1 VLTGTGKAIVVR
13 IYGQKREVLIQKAEE
28 VRQALSSIAG
38 IVDLRAEG
46 QVEEPTLQVKVNLDA
61 AGRANVKPGDVRRA
75 TATVFSGL
83 VVGFLFK
90 DQKIYEVVVYGGPEV
105 RQSLTNLAD
114 LWIGKSDRTHA
125 RLGDIAEVNMVS
137 TPMVIRHEAI
147 APYVD
152 VVANVAGRDP
162 GSVIDEVED
171 KLEKIEFPLEYH
183 PELLGEYT
191 ERESVQRHMLGVA
204 AAALIGIFLLLQA
217 GFRSWRLA
225 FIAFLALPAAIA
237 GGALGALAGGGV
249 ISLGSI
255 IGFLAVLGT
264 APRNGVLLI
273 NCYQHLEGKEGVPFG
288 LDLVVRG
295 ARERLTPI
303 LASCAAIIAAL
314 LPIVVFGRIPGLE
327 IVQPMA
333 MVIIGGLVASTLFTL
348 FVIPAL
354 YLVLGAGAE
363 RQHDL
368 GLAPR

>member
-1 VLTGTGKAIVVR
+1 
-13 IYGQKREVLIQKAEE
+13 
-28 VRQALSSIAG
+28 
-38 IVDLRAEG
+38 VD
-46 QVEEPTLQVKVNLDA
+46 EPTVQVKVNLDA

-75 TATVFSGL
+75 TATVYSGL

-90 DQKIYEVVVYGGPEV
+90 NQKIYEVVVQGAPEA

-125 RLGDIAEVNMVS
+125 RLGDIADVDMVS
-137 TPMVIRHEAI
+137 SPMVIRHEAI

-152 VVANVAGRDP
+152 VMANVAGRDP
-162 GSVIDEVED
+162 GSVIDEIED
-171 KLEKIEFPLEYH
+171 KLEKIRFPLEHH

-191 ERESVQRHMLGVA
+191 ERQNAEQRMLGVA

-217 GFRSWRLA
+217 SFRSWRLA
-225 FIAFLALPAAIA
+225 LIAFLAIPTAIA
-237 GGALGALAGGGV
+237 GGVLGALAGGGV

-255 IGFLAVLGT
+255 IGFLAVLGI
-264 APRNGVLLI
+264 AARNGVLLI
-273 NCYQHLEGKEGVPFG
+273 NCYQRLEGQEGVPFG
-288 LDLVVRG
+288 LDLVFRG

-303 LASCAAIIAAL
+303 LASSTAITVAL

-327 IVQPMA
+327 IVQPTA
-333 MVIIGGLVASTLFTL
+333 IVIIGGLVASTLFTL

-354 YLVLGAGAE
+354 YLVIGSGAE

-368 GLAPR
+368 GLADI